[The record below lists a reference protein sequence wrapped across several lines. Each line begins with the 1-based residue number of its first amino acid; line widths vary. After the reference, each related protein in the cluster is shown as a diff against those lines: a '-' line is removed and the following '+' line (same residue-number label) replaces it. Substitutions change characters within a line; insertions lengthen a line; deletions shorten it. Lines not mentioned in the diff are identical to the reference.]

1 MADKGEKEPSLL
13 LSHHRVGSF
22 ASPAIGS
29 AVGCCPGE
37 VRTPG
42 ECWGQFSP
50 EGQGMLS
57 PCYSIQQ
64 GAGLAIPGPEK
75 GRVGSAHYGSNDPLC

>member
-37 VRTPG
+37 VHTPG

-57 PCYSIQQ
+57 GYSIQQ
-64 GAGLAIPGPEK
+64 GARAGNPRSRK
-75 GRVGSAHYGSNDPLC
+75 GRSWLSTLWF